1 MKKHS
6 TITVF
11 QTTISRKEIIMNSN
25 RNKNIFNVT
34 ANNNCKEQNMSRN
47 SDLFSV
53 TTNNKAVPMNRAN
66 ETSESGFGTALG
78 MVFLIGSILLLL
90 GFAYIHWG
98 SPKSIPIQLPGVQ
111 QEQSK
116 TEKAYDTVALRQQI
130 NRLAMDYQDDCNRLL
145 EQYLNLLE
153 SNVTTDFEK
162 ANGAIPG
169 VVDELSGIGACTKL
183 CYKAAKDKIKGSHDF
198 EDAYMEVMNQP
209 IIQPCL
215 RANAV
220 ATEMLQ
226 TLNQRLMERH
236 TQYAMDLATVCGD
249 NRNQISA
256 PDLERL
262 QQCISTVAASS
273 NKLQREKMFALVGV
287 AFEAVFIRSTCRAI
301 VKLFAKPAAKIC
313 SSLGIGGIC
322 AAADGPIP
330 VGDIIAGAVAV
341 GTLAWTACDVYDVTC
356 VMPEKLKT
364 ELCAGLDETRNQLL
378 EDSRSKARELVKTY
392 QESGN
397 TLKAELIKQ
406 I

>member
-1 MKKHS
+1 
-6 TITVF
+6 
-11 QTTISRKEIIMNSN
+11 MNSN

-34 ANNNCKEQNMSRN
+34 TNNNCEEQNMSRN
-47 SDLFSV
+47 SNLFNV
-53 TTNNKAVPMNRAN
+53 TTNSKEVSMNRPSETVN
-66 ETSESGFGTALG
+66 GTSESGLGTVLG
-78 MVFLIGSILLLL
+78 VVFLIGSILLIL

-98 SPKSIPIQLPGVQ
+98 SPKSVPIQLPGVQ
-111 QEQSK
+111 QEQTK
-116 TEKAYDTVALRQQI
+116 PETAYDTIVLRQQI

-145 EQYLNLLE
+145 GQYLNLLE
-153 SNVTTDFEK
+153 SNVSSDFEK
-162 ANGAIPG
+162 ANRAIPD
-169 VVDELSGIGACTKL
+169 VIDELSGIGACTKL
-183 CYKAAKDKIKGSHDF
+183 SYKAAKDKIKGTHDF

-209 IIQPCL
+209 IVQPCL
-215 RANAV
+215 HANAV

-262 QQCISTVAASS
+262 QQCISTVAATSGR
-273 NKLQREKMFALVGV
+273 LQREKMFALVGV
-287 AFEAVFIRSTCRAI
+287 AFEAVFIRSTCSAV
-301 VKLFAKPAAKIC
+301 VKLFAKPVAKIC
-313 SSLGIGGIC
+313 GSLGIGGIC

-330 VGDIIAGAVAV
+330 VGDIIGGVVAI
-341 GTLAWTACDVYDVTC
+341 GGFAWTAYDVYDVTC

-364 ELCAGLDETRNQLL
+364 ELRTGLDETRTQLL
-378 EDSRSKARELVKTY
+378 DNSRSKARELVKTY
-392 QESGN
+392 QTSGN